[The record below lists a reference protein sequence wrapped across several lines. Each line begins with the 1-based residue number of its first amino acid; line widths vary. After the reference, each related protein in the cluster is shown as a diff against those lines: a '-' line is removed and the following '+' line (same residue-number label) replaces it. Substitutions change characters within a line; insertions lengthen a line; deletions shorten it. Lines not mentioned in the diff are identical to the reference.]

1 MHTTTK
7 CYLITTLVLVLVMQ
21 GCREREYRDRSHPAQ
36 PRDRLML
43 SELMGSEFQGAAPL
57 DNHSFMPMGKWEE
70 ARQKFEGTLVVPEFI
85 MQTTYEETGSANPW
99 DYFPGFTLEFF
110 TQGKYLVPASR
121 GTTHKFSDRSYWRI
135 IISPGMV
142 WFEPNDGGMSRASFP
157 FTLINESFNA
167 AHNGVATF
175 VYDETRVSS
184 LFLQVTQETDPISPG
199 DFWGVTTMEYKP
211 HSIENK
217 MRLAAQFA
225 EEERSQIA
233 ILPFSAL
240 GKNVDTALLETFN
253 GGIENEEISATGL
266 IWNDTLYLQPCT
278 TRHGDYPYPRY
289 MRHAAYSLTKA
300 MGALVALLRLA
311 EKYGEDV
318 FDLKVADYVTIKA
331 AHDGWKA
338 VTFADALNMA
348 TGVGDHMPERIDPN
362 VMQGDED
369 QPKFFSFMRAKSKQ
383 EKLDIAFSYGDYPW
397 GPGEVAR
404 YNSINTF
411 ILSAAMD
418 AFLKS
423 KEGPDADIW
432 EMVLT
437 EVLKP
442 IGIFRAPIMR
452 TIEPD
457 GSKGL
462 PIFGYGLYP
471 NVDDVAK
478 LSILLQ
484 NGGRHKGRRLLHSGR
499 LAEALCRTNVTGL
512 PTGERDEY
520 GEVTYYLAFN
530 DLPFRC
536 KDGRVRR
543 IPVSTGFGGNHWVL
557 LPNGITTFRF
567 CDANKYGVGSMIDVA
582 EALCPF

>member
-1 MHTTTK
+1 MHSTTK
-7 CYLITTLVLVLVMQ
+7 GLLTAFIVISLMFY
-21 GCREREYRDRSHPAQ
+21 GCHEKEQSDHSPAP
-36 PRDRLML
+36 PRDRLGFTEIME
-43 SELMGSEFQGAAPL
+43 SEYQGEAPL
-57 DNHSFMPMGKWEE
+57 DNRYFMPMGKWEE
-70 ARQKFEGTLVVPEFI
+70 AKHEFEGTLVVPEFL
-85 MQTTYEETGSANPW
+85 MHTTYEETDSVNPW
-99 DYFPGFTLEFF
+99 DYFPGFTLDFLTHGNQLF
-110 TQGKYLVPASR
+110 PVSR
-121 GTTHKFSDRSYWRI
+121 EIVHKFSDRSYWRI
-135 IISPGMV
+135 IISPGTV
-142 WFEPNDGGMSRASFP
+142 WYEPDDNGMSRASFP
-157 FTLINESFNA
+157 FTLVHERFNA
-167 AHNGVATF
+167 THNGLATF
-175 VYDETRVSS
+175 VYDETQVSS
-184 LFLQVTQETDPISPG
+184 FFLQVTQETDPISPG
-199 DFWGVTTMEYKP
+199 DFWGVTTMDYKP
-211 HSIENK
+211 HSIRNK
-217 MRLAAQFA
+217 KLLETQFA
-225 EEERSQIA
+225 EEVQSQIP
-233 ILPFSAL
+233 ILPFSVL
-240 GKNVDTALLETFN
+240 GKNVDAKLLETFTA
-253 GGIENEEISATGL
+253 GIEHEEISATGL
-266 IWNDTLYLQPCT
+266 IWNDTLYLQPCY
-278 TRHGDYPYPRY
+278 TRHGDYPYGRY

-300 MGALVALLRLA
+300 MGALIALLRLA

-318 FDLKVADYVTIKA
+318 FNLKVADYVTIKA

-348 TGVGDHMPERIDPN
+348 TGVGDYMPERIDPN

-369 QPKFFSFMRAKSKQ
+369 QPKFFSFLRARSRQ
-383 EKLDIAFSYGDYPW
+383 EKMEISFSYGDYPW
-397 GPGEVAR
+397 GPGTVAR

-423 KEGPDADIW
+423 KEGSNADIW
-432 EMVLT
+432 DLVLT
-437 EVLKP
+437 EVFKP
-442 IGIFRAPIMR
+442 IGIFHAPIMR

-471 NVDDVAK
+471 NVDDLAK

-484 NGGRHKGRRLLHSGR
+484 NGGRHRGRQLLHSGR

-530 DLPFRC
+530 NLPFRC

-582 EALCPF
+582 EALYPFR